1 MSKKTS
7 QSVPILK
14 KIVRSGRNCS
24 LAEYIQWFL
33 QNTSF
38 AMIAEASSKHLSEF
52 DIYAAFF
59 SAVKFVCGT
68 NLSI

>member
-1 MSKKTS
+1 MSKKTF

-14 KIVRSGRNCS
+14 KIVRSGNCS

-38 AMIAEASSKHLSEF
+38 AMIAEASSKHLSQF
-52 DIYAAFF
+52 DIYAEFF
-59 SAVKFVCGT
+59 SAVKFACGT